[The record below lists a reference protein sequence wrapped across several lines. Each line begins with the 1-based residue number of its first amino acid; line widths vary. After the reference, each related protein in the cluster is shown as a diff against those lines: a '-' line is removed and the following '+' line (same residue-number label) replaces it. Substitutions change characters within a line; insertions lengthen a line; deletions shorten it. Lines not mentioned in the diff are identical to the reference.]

1 MRHALTPARSIFLLL
16 GIALFVGGCDPR
28 DPAGREGSQYAGL
41 DGTLLHRILI
51 VQDAR
56 DTSREGRRTLERGLR
71 ARAPGIRVIAA
82 RAVGRMESEALI
94 PLLFGSLGD
103 LHPGVRAEA
112 ANAVAQAAYRAG
124 ASAAASALV
133 PRLEV
138 ERDPEVRGVL
148 YQSLGRLPFESMK
161 EVESAEGA
169 LAGAV
174 GGRDLAAVEEYG
186 LVRGVGSL
194 ALRRRQLGA
203 ELSPFV
209 LSRLGGAAYAEETG
223 GAATEFTPDAA
234 AYVRRAAMDGLLRAR
249 AAEPALLASARL
261 NPDPEVRRLSA
272 AGAAALR
279 PSPRDDI
286 LDDLLRDP
294 HPQVRLEALRAL
306 AGAGPASSLRCDPW
320 RDGLSDPSVHVRVLA
335 ASAPREALG
344 CVGAPGGPGRE
355 DLTALAGSLSKPGA
369 AVHWQVATAALGT
382 LAAAWPADA
391 ADLLPSAVEHPLWQV
406 RMEAAPIAGRL
417 SDVEAVRTLAR
428 DPDHNVREAA
438 LRALFALVGRGGDQ
452 EYLEALDSR
461 DPQLVMT
468 ASRLLEGTPERDE
481 ALPELLTA
489 LGWFTAF
496 GGETSRDVRSALL
509 ERIGELGGLQPAD
522 QVEGMVEELGPLAE
536 DGDAVVA
543 AAAAHLLSDWTGH
556 PVRPRPTAERRM
568 SRMPAPGVLAGYAR
582 SRIVFEMEDGGPF
595 LAPGNSHR
603 LMTQALSGVLEGL
616 TFHRIVPN
624 FVVQGLSPGANEYW
638 GHGGFTRDELGIPS
652 NIRGSVGLSTR
663 GRDSGDGQIYVN
675 LVDNLRLD
683 HNYTVFGT
691 VVEGMD
697 VVDGLTAGAVVATVT
712 VEGPAAN

>member
-94 PLLFGSLGD
+94 PLLLGSLGD

-234 AYVRRAAMDGLLRAR
+234 AYVRRAAMDGLLRAG

-306 AGAGPASSLRCDPW
+306 AGAGPASSLGCDPW

-355 DLTALAGSLSKPGA
+355 DLTALAGSLSEPRA

-417 SDVEAVRTLAR
+417 GDVESVRTLAR

-481 ALPELLTA
+481 ALPGLLTA

-522 QVEGMVEELGPLAE
+522 QVQ
-536 DGDAVVA
+536 
-543 AAAAHLLSDWTGH
+543 
-556 PVRPRPTAERRM
+556 PTAQRHM
-568 SRMPAPGVLAGYAR
+568 SQMPAPGVLAGYAR
-582 SRIVFEMEDGGPF
+582 SRIVFEMEDGGRFVVVTAPF